1 MTGTTAYCTILSTN
15 YLPKALALAESLRR
29 HQDGASLTVL
39 IIDARSDAELP
50 EVPGV
55 DLVGTDVLGLPE
67 RELLEVATIYDL
79 VEFAT
84 AVKPLLLK
92 HLLGTD
98 DAVFYLD
105 PDTYL
110 TSPMAELEAELAASE
125 GGILLTPHFLEPLPQ
140 DAPTT
145 EGHLL
150 TVGVFNLGFC
160 GVDRRALDML
170 EWWWAHLRRECL
182 FDFLSGLFVDQ
193 KWMDIGNTLF
203 RARSLRHYG
212 YNVSVVNLHE
222 RPIVERDGRL
232 TIATTGEPLRLFH
245 FHAFDTDHPE
255 ELSTRHD
262 GSTAHLRTE
271 SAALDVLCRE
281 YAEILL
287 AQQAR
292 LDPAPPYAYAHDTRG
307 RRISRQLRRAYRAEC
322 AEDSSLPSPFLAE
335 EADEF
340 EAWRRRAWKPEAREV
355 VGDALKSLRM
365 SLPEEYARI
374 KGTFPGLASRLRG
387 RYVRAD
393 GIWG

>member
-39 IIDARSDAELP
+39 VIDAQSQADLPDLP
-50 EVPGV
+50 EV
-55 DLVGTDVLGLPE
+55 DLVGTDVLGLPID
-67 RELLEVATIYDL
+67 ELHEVAMIYDL

-92 HLLGTD
+92 HLLESHE
-98 DAVFYLD
+98 AAFYLD

-110 TSPMAELEAELAASE
+110 TSPMEELAAELAASE
-125 GGILLTPHFLEPLPQ
+125 GGILLTPHFLEPLPA

-160 GVDRRALDML
+160 GVDRRGLAFLD
-170 EWWWAHLRRECL
+170 WWWGHLRTECL

-203 RARSLRHYG
+203 QARSLRHPG

-222 RPIVERDGRL
+222 RPIGQENGGLV
-232 TIATTGEPLRLFH
+232 IQSTGVPLRLFH
-245 FHAFDTDHPE
+245 FHAFDTARPE

-262 GSTAHLRTE
+262 RSTAHLRSE
-271 SAALDVLCRE
+271 SAALDALCKE
-281 YAEILL
+281 YAEIVIGKQEALP
-287 AQQAR
+287 
-292 LDPAPPYAYAHDTRG
+292 PAPPYAYAHDTRG
-307 RRISRQLRRAYRAEC
+307 KRISRQLRRAYRVGCTGGER
-322 AEDSSLPSPFLAE
+322 LPSPFVPA
-335 EADEF
+335 EADAF

-355 VGDALKSLRM
+355 IGDALKSMRM
-365 SLPEEYARI
+365 SLPEEYARV
-374 KGTFPGLASRLRG
+374 KNRFPGLAGRLRG
-387 RYVRAD
+387 GFVRAD

>member
-15 YLPKALALAESLRR
+15 YLPKALALADSLRR
-29 HQDGASLTVL
+29 HQPGSALTVL
-39 IIDARSDAELP
+39 IVDARSDADLP
-50 EVPGV
+50 DVDGV
-55 DLVGTDVLGLPE
+55 TLVGTDVLGLPTE
-67 RELLEVATIYDL
+67 ELLEVATIYDL

-92 HLLGTD
+92 QLLGSH

-110 TSPMAELEAELAASE
+110 TSPMAELEGELAASE
-125 GGILLTPHFLEPLPQ
+125 GGILLTPHFLEPLPEH
-140 DAPTT
+140 APTT

-160 GVDRRALDML
+160 GVDRRGLAFLD
-170 EWWWAHLRRECL
+170 WWWGHLRRECL

-203 RARSLRHYG
+203 QARSLRHYG

-232 TIATTGEPLRLFH
+232 VISSTGEPLRLFH

-262 GSTAHLRTE
+262 GSTAHLRSE
-271 SAALDVLCRE
+271 SAALDALCKE
-281 YAEILL
+281 YAEILIARQ
-287 AQQAR
+287 AQ
-292 LDPAPPYAYAHDTRG
+292 LEPAPPYAYAHDTRG
-307 RRISRQLRRAYRAEC
+307 RRISRQLRRAYRVEC
-322 AEDSSLPSPFLAE
+322 ASGARLPSPFVEA

-355 VGDALKSLRM
+355 VGDALKSMRM
-365 SLPEEYARI
+365 SLPEEYARV
-374 KGTFPGLASRLRG
+374 KGRFPGLASRLRG